1 MSEHKTKAIRLR
13 LLQEFIIIIGAWYML
28 KAVLDIFIWRFSG
41 PVSLAMMLVFVFFY
55 LRKRGHSFS
64 WIGLVSFTSIK
75 SWLLLL
81 PQIILAI
88 IAMAAIGSGISF
100 AGEALG
106 FEFMKPDIA
115 AATNRFGDLAD
126 NTSQYLIWIAIIW
139 FAGPAEELFF
149 RGFMIGQLREILGQ
163 SRSATALSIVI
174 PAISFGLG
182 HMYYQGLR
190 GLFVTGGVA
199 LMMGILFVLYKRN
212 IWPLAIAHAALN
224 SLMFTAMYMQWDI

>member
-1 MSEHKTKAIRLR
+1 MSALNTAATRLR
-13 LLQEFIIIIGAWYML
+13 LLIEFSIIIGTWFLL
-28 KAVLDIFIWRFSG
+28 KAVLDVFIWRFSG
-41 PVSLAMMLVFVFFY
+41 PVSLAFMLVLVFFY
-55 LRKRGHSFS
+55 LRMRGHPLS
-64 WIGLVSFTSIK
+64 WIGLVSLSSTN

-81 PQIILAI
+81 PQTILAI
-88 IAMAAIGSGISF
+88 IVMAATGAGITYLGQAF
-100 AGEALG
+100 G
-106 FEFMKPDIA
+106 FEFMTPDTA
-115 AATNRFGDLAD
+115 AVENRFGELAG

-149 RGFMIGQLREILGQ
+149 RGFMIGQLSAVFGN
-163 SRSATALSIVI
+163 SKWATALSIVI
-174 PAISFGLG
+174 PAIGFGVG

-199 LMMGILFVLYKRN
+199 LMLGILFVLYKRN